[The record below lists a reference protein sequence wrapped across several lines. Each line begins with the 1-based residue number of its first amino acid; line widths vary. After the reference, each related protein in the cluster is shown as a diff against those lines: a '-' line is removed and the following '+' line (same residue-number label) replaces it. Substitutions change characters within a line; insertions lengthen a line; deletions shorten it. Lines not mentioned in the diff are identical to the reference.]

1 MTGAGRDHGPVRL
14 PKSHMSQE
22 EFDDLGYPSIP
33 SHWTKEWMLQQLE
46 LEKYKIT
53 EIALSTS
60 LRLAQQ
66 QRTSLNQLLEGRPDE
81 VEKLRSLRTRLD
93 EGGRDEAA
101 RLLDEFTA
109 RAKDR
114 LLDYKQA
121 ERSEPM
127 VLDTDT
133 MAKLMTRAQKLRKD
147 PMATSRGTKVLWRK
161 LLKAGNKMVK
171 ELHVILLKN
180 VAQAAIKLGHWTDA
194 LRAADD
200 CLAIDD
206 QEIWVGSWFRRAC
219 ALEGLGRYAEEEE
232 ALAQVESIAVGRADA
247 ERLQKDDEIA
257 CRGSWTTS
265 SDEELEDTEERLE
278 DLEQELKELEAEE
291 AALEEATAEECP
303 FSVGDCVVLRA
314 AFAEW
319 PAGHRGTVAAVDGD
333 GDMKV
338 LFDGE
343 TEAQLIL
350 SIDFDLFTSVG
361 SESAERVE
369 PEPPAL
375 EKVLT
380 VEGAQE
386 LVQDLLEALASSY
399 EDSGFQQQ
407 VAKLC
412 RDTRWR
418 KEDFMRHL
426 PKVALER
433 QKSILP
439 SFGFEA
445 SVQGAQEAEKAIAQA
460 KERAKEA
467 KRAELQ
473 QRADAVTRSLFGEMY
488 EIIFAHFPTA
498 SEAFQVVAKAAQAGS
513 IKDYE
518 VFVEYADGPDR
529 SQPNA
534 QRKLSS
540 LRQEKVEKS
549 KRGYQPQSGYQP
561 SFRPPCG
568 WQRIWRISHQ
578 QDVLWDRSAKLCL
591 LPLSRSPSAVSAAT
605 RNHFAE
611 LPAAILARVVLI
623 CDLSAL
629 MTLASAFPA
638 IGRTS
643 LELAEAMPVAAPP
656 AGAAHARW
664 LSFARASL
672 RWAELLGGLRSAV
685 EASRGSVGRRKS
697 SSNDSSHNSLTM
709 AGMAGMAADAL
720 DSESPALSGTP
731 LRAPRKMGL
740 LKTKSPV
747 ISLDLGKSGEMLAA
761 ITMNQAQSVA
771 MLWDLTSVNGAS
783 SPLWQVSAAP
793 LDPHFLSDGLLV
805 GKAAEA
811 ARATLQVLDYNCG
824 RVLQELEFPGV
835 PSASCKCMPMPTASP
850 SRRTTMLPS
859 VFVAAAGNI
868 YKVVDDAVDPVQRR
882 VVPFATLPS
891 AVLAL
896 AAAPRCSAGAA
907 VAAVAAARA
916 DGLVSVLSTDEVL
929 VCAVNLGTAGTDS
942 AACALTAWHLPSCT
956 PLPHPW
962 HLAGPLE
969 ASPSTRSV
977 ATAPVLLPGTARGA
991 QRRSVEALRHCHV
1004 TNPGGHPAW
1013 FPDPPRVVLVL
1024 GGTNDLRS
1032 VPLEVT
1038 VANLKAMHELA
1049 AQTSLVGVLALPKFL
1064 NPQVGSH
1071 QKRESLNLR
1080 LAELVESYSEFHGGG
1095 PCPEPT
1101 RGGATVAAGCGWR
1114 ELMSAPD
1121 QLQDEVWQDREIK
1134 FDQMPQLLKLRKG
1147 EFQIDSI
1154 NSDTKGNNGER
1165 GILIV
1170 TNLRL
1175 IWTSAKYARTNLR
1188 SLAEQWDGQ
1197 PVGVRGFGALPGIGF
1212 NCVSS
1217 VNIRSVTSKLRGNS
1231 QALYV
1236 MTRFNSTRFEFIF
1249 TSLVKHSPRLFTTVQ
1264 AVFKSYETT
1273 KLYRDLKLRGAIIRD
1288 KEWVD

>member
-916 DGLVSVLSTDEVL
+916 DGLVSVLSTD
-929 VCAVNLGTAGTDS
+929 G
-942 AACALTAWHLPSCT
+942 AL
-956 PLPHPW
+956 
-962 HLAGPLE
+962 
-969 ASPSTRSV
+969 
-977 ATAPVLLPGTARGA
+977 
-991 QRRSVEALRHCHV
+991 
-1004 TNPGGHPAW
+1004 
-1013 FPDPPRVVLVL
+1013 
-1024 GGTNDLRS
+1024 
-1032 VPLEVT
+1032 
-1038 VANLKAMHELA
+1038 
-1049 AQTSLVGVLALPKFL
+1049 
-1064 NPQVGSH
+1064 
-1071 QKRESLNLR
+1071 
-1080 LAELVESYSEFHGGG
+1080 LAELKVSEGAGVCCELGHSWHRLRSLRPDGVAFAQLHPVATSLASRRALGGISQHPQRGHRAGVVARDGEFHGGG

>member
-1 MTGAGRDHGPVRL
+1 
-14 PKSHMSQE
+14 MSQE

-46 LEKYKIT
+46 LEKVDPRVNPNLLLEETSQEFWDNMSRKPYAKAILKNERHWTNRRNVWLRQLEQVELANALRAQLTEELEQCAPQIKRLVAPIMKYKIT

-114 LLDYKQA
+114 LLVARKGEGGKGLWTPTRGDYKQA

-147 PMATSRGTKVLWRK
+147 PCRIAEGVLWRK
-161 LLKAGNKMVK
+161 LLKAGARVKPASTRRNKMVK

-206 QEIWVGSWFRRAC
+206 QEIWDHKAWFRRAC

-232 ALAQVESIAVGRADA
+232 ALAQVESIAVGRRHVAMLESQHQETEGWQMRKA
-247 ERLQKDDEIA
+247 LQQGVFA
-257 CRGSWTTS
+257 H
-265 SDEELEDTEERLE
+265 EELEDTEERLE

-380 VEGAQE
+380 VEGAQ
-386 LVQDLLEALASSY
+386 DLLEALASSY

-488 EIIFAHFPTA
+488 EIIF
-498 SEAFQVVAKAAQAGS
+498 V
-513 IKDYE
+513 
-518 VFVEYADGPDR
+518 
-529 SQPNA
+529 QP
-534 QRKLSS
+534 
-540 LRQEKVEKS
+540 
-549 KRGYQPQSGYQP
+549 
-561 SFRPPCG
+561 
-568 WQRIWRISHQ
+568 
-578 QDVLWDRSAKLCL
+578 
-591 LPLSRSPSAVSAAT
+591 
-605 RNHFAE
+605 
-611 LPAAILARVVLI
+611 AR
-623 CDLSAL
+623 
-629 MTLASAFPA
+629 
-638 IGRTS
+638 
-643 LELAEAMPVAAPP
+643 
-656 AGAAHARW
+656 
-664 LSFARASL
+664 
-672 RWAELLGGLRSAV
+672 
-685 EASRGSVGRRKS
+685 
-697 SSNDSSHNSLTM
+697 
-709 AGMAGMAADAL
+709 
-720 DSESPALSGTP
+720 
-731 LRAPRKMGL
+731 
-740 LKTKSPV
+740 
-747 ISLDLGKSGEMLAA
+747 
-761 ITMNQAQSVA
+761 
-771 MLWDLTSVNGAS
+771 
-783 SPLWQVSAAP
+783 
-793 LDPHFLSDGLLV
+793 
-805 GKAAEA
+805 
-811 ARATLQVLDYNCG
+811 
-824 RVLQELEFPGV
+824 
-835 PSASCKCMPMPTASP
+835 
-850 SRRTTMLPS
+850 
-859 VFVAAAGNI
+859 
-868 YKVVDDAVDPVQRR
+868 
-882 VVPFATLPS
+882 
-891 AVLAL
+891 
-896 AAAPRCSAGAA
+896 
-907 VAAVAAARA
+907 
-916 DGLVSVLSTDEVL
+916 
-929 VCAVNLGTAGTDS
+929 
-942 AACALTAWHLPSCT
+942 
-956 PLPHPW
+956 
-962 HLAGPLE
+962 
-969 ASPSTRSV
+969 
-977 ATAPVLLPGTARGA
+977 
-991 QRRSVEALRHCHV
+991 
-1004 TNPGGHPAW
+1004 
-1013 FPDPPRVVLVL
+1013 
-1024 GGTNDLRS
+1024 
-1032 VPLEVT
+1032 
-1038 VANLKAMHELA
+1038 
-1049 AQTSLVGVLALPKFL
+1049 
-1064 NPQVGSH
+1064 
-1071 QKRESLNLR
+1071 
-1080 LAELVESYSEFHGGG
+1080 
-1095 PCPEPT
+1095 
-1101 RGGATVAAGCGWR
+1101 
-1114 ELMSAPD
+1114 
-1121 QLQDEVWQDREIK
+1121 
-1134 FDQMPQLLKLRKG
+1134 
-1147 EFQIDSI
+1147 
-1154 NSDTKGNNGER
+1154 
-1165 GILIV
+1165 
-1170 TNLRL
+1170 
-1175 IWTSAKYARTNLR
+1175 
-1188 SLAEQWDGQ
+1188 
-1197 PVGVRGFGALPGIGF
+1197 
-1212 NCVSS
+1212 
-1217 VNIRSVTSKLRGNS
+1217 
-1231 QALYV
+1231 
-1236 MTRFNSTRFEFIF
+1236 
-1249 TSLVKHSPRLFTTVQ
+1249 
-1264 AVFKSYETT
+1264 
-1273 KLYRDLKLRGAIIRD
+1273 
-1288 KEWVD
+1288 